1 MMQAQGPHLPHPVRR
16 AIDQHDILFLEEL
29 YLHLLDFQDGTDG
42 LSLER
47 FCRDFIYRYPIS
59 WTHCQITLN
68 ILEPFS

>member
-42 LSLER
+42 LSIER
-47 FCRDFIYRYPIS
+47 F
-59 WTHCQITLN
+59 
-68 ILEPFS
+68 